1 MKDTDLVIHKPKKNN
16 IFWQAYYR
24 LYSKEKPKSDINI
37 DIIDVKVLPPRGLA
51 LWKLMAASWV
61 LRLGRCY
68 EDEAVKASLF
78 IFLLIAIIGGLL
90 IGFGKFMDMDIH
102 AQMPPLLSIV
112 IHCLY
117 RIIEFMMVGC
127 LIIYGSWET
136 VQGCKWLTEWSEKIK
151 EKAQEEADKNEQR
164 RNASSHD

>member
-1 MKDTDLVIHKPKKNN
+1 MKDTDLVIHKPKQNN
-16 IFWQAYYR
+16 IFWQAYYK
-24 LYSKEKPKSDINI
+24 LYSKEKPKPDINI

-68 EDEAVKASLF
+68 EDDAVKAALF
-78 IFLLIAIIGGLL
+78 ITLLITLL
-90 IGFGKFMDMDIH
+90 VGFIVGSFIGFGKFMDMDIH

-127 LIIYGSWET
+127 LIIYGSW
-136 VQGCKWLTEWSEKIK
+136 G
-151 EKAQEEADKNEQR
+151 
-164 RNASSHD
+164 H